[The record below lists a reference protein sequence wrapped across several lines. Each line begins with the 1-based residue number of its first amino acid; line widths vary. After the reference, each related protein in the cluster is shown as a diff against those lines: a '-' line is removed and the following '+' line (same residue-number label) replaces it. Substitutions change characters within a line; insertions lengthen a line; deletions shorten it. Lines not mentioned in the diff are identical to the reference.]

1 MTSATVSQKALR
13 HSLIVLGVVVLF
25 ALIGLAFAGN
35 WPKVLRVGLSAA
47 SYAAVLVAGS
57 RLLSREQPGAAIP
70 YWLFA
75 IGGAIAGLVSGLV
88 RPTVQPSVVL
98 VSVLA
103 GAFLFSS
110 VHWAGARRYNG
121 VLKTLSGRA

>member
-1 MTSATVSQKALR
+1 MTSTVSPKAVR
-13 HSLIVLGVVVLF
+13 HSLAVLGAVVLF

-35 WPKVLRVGLSAA
+35 WPKVLRVGLAAA

-57 RLLSREQPGAAIP
+57 RSLSREKPGAAIP

-75 IGGAIAGLVSGLV
+75 IAGAAAGLVSGLV

-103 GAFLFSS
+103 GAFLLSS
-110 VHWAGARRYNG
+110 VHWAGARRYKG

>member
-1 MTSATVSQKALR
+1 VSQKALR
-13 HSLIVLGVVVLF
+13 HSLIVLGLVVLF
-25 ALIGLAFAGN
+25 ALIGLALAGN
-35 WPKVLRVGLSAA
+35 WPKVLRVGLSAL
-47 SYAAVLVAGS
+47 SYAAVLVTGS
-57 RLLSREQPGAAIP
+57 RILSREQSRAAIP

-75 IGGAIAGLVSGLV
+75 IAGAVAGLVSGLV

-103 GAFLFSS
+103 GAFLLST